1 MKWQKMHDYTQI
13 ERFKHELC
21 TIREIS
27 ANNRISRVQN
37 DQEKFVKFAL
47 IKHIDLLIG
56 L

>member
-13 ERFKHELC
+13 ERFKHERC

-27 ANNRISRVQN
+27 ANYRISRVQN

-47 IKHIDLLIG
+47 IKRHAREVRL
-56 L
+56 